1 MQPFSNQQLPF
12 RYFDSDMAKKRPLV
26 VSFRRIQK
34 LTPNVDS
41 CDSVSICDI
50 HRHDT
55 RMNDDNEAM
64 NMKMKS
70 KYGTN
75 QWRIAMQKSGHCRES
90 QSCRNFSSN
99 DKQKSQLDSLF
110 DENIYNKSH
119 NDKGSIFPKEKFYG
133 NAKLLLTM
141 NDDILRTSVIDCD
154 ENSQAQNKEKAKE
167 LRRNSFT
174 IHHFKD
180 KKRDKNKFLFK
191 SIRKQKLQTITSMPD
206 DNMMIDEDAKNHREM
221 SNNTTKDE
229 NRYFETLIDKQRGK
243 KRAGNETPEEAFGKF
258 RSSSAPSIFLQT
270 KLSSISGK
278 SESSKASFLLP
289 KSVSM
294 LKIRKLRENF
304 P

>member
-1 MQPFSNQQLPF
+1 
-12 RYFDSDMAKKRPLV
+12 MAKKRPLV

-34 LTPNVDS
+34 MAPNVDS

-50 HRHDT
+50 HRLDT
-55 RMNDDNEAM
+55 RMKDNNEAM
-64 NMKMKS
+64 SMKMMS
-70 KYGTN
+70 KCGR
-75 QWRIAMQKSGHCRES
+75 RIATQKSGHCRDS

-110 DENIYNKSH
+110 DENVSNKSH
-119 NDKGSIFPKEKFYG
+119 NDKGSVFPKEKFYG

-154 ENSQAQNKEKAKE
+154 ENSQGLYKERVKE

-180 KKRDKNKFLFK
+180 KKRDKNKCLFR
-191 SIRKQKLQTITSMPD
+191 SIRKQKLQTITAMPD
-206 DNMMIDEDAKNHREM
+206 DNMMIDEDAKNHRKM
-221 SNNTTKDE
+221 RNDFTKDE

-243 KRAGNETPEEAFGKF
+243 KRIGNETPEGAFGKF
-258 RSSSAPSIFLQT
+258 RKSSSAPSIINLQT
-270 KLSSISGK
+270 KVSSLSGK
-278 SESSKASFLLP
+278 SESSKASFHLP

-294 LKIRKLRENF
+294 LKIRKPREKF